1 MYLVKEVDLLSYQ
14 SSIIQQ
20 IREFKVLSEIENP
33 QHKCVWQAVEDA
45 INDQFANTLTTNGCK
60 RWENIMQI
68 NAKDTDDLD
77 FRRFR
82 ILSKLNEQLPYSYK
96 TLELQ
101 LRTLCGEDGYRML
114 LRNENY
120 TLIVRIDLTVK
131 NQFDEVNN
139 ILRRYVPAN
148 IVIDLSL
155 LYNTYEVIEEYTY
168 EELERYTYLDL
179 REEVLTHVNTN

>member
-1 MYLVKEVDLLSYQ
+1 
-14 SSIIQQ
+14 
-20 IREFKVLSEIENP
+20 
-33 QHKCVWQAVEDA
+33 
-45 INDQFANTLTTNGCK
+45 
-60 RWENIMQI
+60 MQI

-82 ILSKLNEQLPYSYK
+82 ILSKLNEQLPYSFK

-101 LRTLCGEDGYRML
+101 LQTLCGEDGYKMM

-120 TLIVRIDLTVK
+120 TLIVRIGLTVK

-139 ILRRYVPAN
+139 TLRRYVPAN

-155 LYNTYEVIEEYTY
+155 LYNTYK
-168 EELERYTYLDL
+168 ELERYTYLDL